1 MTAAVRELSL
11 AVSARIGSVDALLL
25 RPDAARALL
34 VLGHGAGAGMR
45 HHFLEG
51 TAEALAREGLATL
64 RYEFPYM
71 QRGSKRPDIAP
82 VLQATVRAAVNAAG
96 LLAEGIPVF
105 AGGKS
110 MGGRMTSMAQAERP
124 LHGVPGLV
132 FLGFP
137 LHPVGAPAVTRGE
150 HLSRVHLP
158 MLFLQGT
165 RDRLAELSLLRPVVA
180 GLGDRATLELLEDG
194 DHDFRVRYRDGPR
207 QEEVLTWLARHVG
220 AWVDRVQPIDPPRD
234 IG

>member
-1 MTAAVRELSL
+1 VSVVERGLSL
-11 AVSARIGSVDALLL
+11 AVSARVGSVDAVLL
-25 RPDAARALL
+25 RPPDARALL

-51 TAEALAREGLATL
+51 AARALAAERIATL

-71 QRGSKRPDIAP
+71 QRGSRRPDVAS

-96 LLAEGIPVF
+96 LLGEGVPLF

-110 MGGRMTSMAQAERP
+110 MGGRMTSLAQAERA
-124 LHGVPGLV
+124 LHGVEGLV

-137 LHPVGAPAVTRGE
+137 LHPVGAPGTARGD
-150 HLSRVHLP
+150 HLAQVHLP

-165 RDRLAELSLLRPVVA
+165 RDRLADLTLLRPVLA
-180 GLGDRATLELLEDG
+180 PLGSRVRLAVLDGG
-194 DHDFRVRYRDGPR
+194 DHDFRVAYRDGPR
-207 QEEVLTWLARHVG
+207 QEEVLEWLAREVATWVG
-220 AWVDRVQPIDPPRD
+220 SVASR
-234 IG
+234 